1 MVRIALPSSLSTA
14 GAFSLVGP
22 ALVGSAAALAVW
34 AISIPAD
41 AMSKNPMINVAIR
54 FVVRIVRIPPR
65 FVAVTMRVWF
75 DTAPRLCA
83 LN

>member
-1 MVRIALPSSLSTA
+1 
-14 GAFSLVGP
+14 
-22 ALVGSAAALAVW
+22 
-34 AISIPAD
+34 
-41 AMSKNPMINVAIR
+41 MINVAIR